1 MNGYLIFFPLALSV
15 LQRFAELR
23 KEEYREDKREKA
35 LEIKTEEWMQLTLSC
50 C

>member
-1 MNGYLIFFPLALSV
+1 MNGYLIFFPLAPSV

-23 KEEYREDKREKA
+23 KEEYKREKA
-35 LEIKTEEWMQLTLSC
+35 LEIKTEEWIQLTLSC